1 MGLNEFVSLF
11 YGSSQSL
18 NSNKIASA
26 STYSLPTV
34 ANWKDF
40 QQMLKNHKNVQAKKY
55 GYKDYHP
62 SEVKYSK
69 LYAGLGTGGNGGGGG
84 DSRGGD
90 SRGGGARGEGGG
102 HKKLLNNNSSSTQ
115 NNNFANPSNSAKT
128 SRIPTTTKSMTS
140 SASSSGG
147 SDLDIFRSYSKKSL
161 KASLTASPASSSF
174 LWTSFRM
181 PRKQKSSLAEKKR
194 GESLRSGV
202 DQTELRELNNVSPKN
217 GCPTPPM
224 ARDSKRAS
232 IGSELPFE
240 TEAKLKKCEE
250 QVPRPV
256 VASITPPE
264 TSDSD
269 LEAPVKELQPNG
281 VLNSQES
288 TSQQQPSSEDPIEDV
303 GPTISS
309 ITVLAPP
316 PLDIIAQ
323 YPALKPYT
331 ENGIVDYA
339 RLAKFFDNNQFER
352 REEHRQ
358 ILGLAVMVQFMS
370 QELDAFSC
378 KETKE
383 KCARAKGTLED
394 TIALLQQTQ
403 RDCEKLREELHS
415 KDLEWAQRQQEREL
429 LHRVELKQAEEK
441 LFEVQMLAKRQ
452 FRELES
458 QLLSKDEENKQV
470 QDAYHTEVS
479 HKISLKQE
487 QLASAELKVL
497 ELQSR
502 LQKLESHDQENREK
516 LIRNENTHAARLAES
531 NRREQD
537 LADQIKS
544 LTKEIN
550 TLKASKEHSERD
562 LRDRLALSQ
571 DEISVL
577 RTSSQRRS
585 PSTSLPDSSS
595 AELIR
600 LNSEADSLRCVLELK
615 QAEISNLSK
624 ANADLVR
631 ENEER
636 IKLSNRVALL
646 EAQNEMLRSELETK
660 AEKEKEIHQKME
672 ELQKAYNY
680 ESIKRT
686 RLTFDK
692 EELQYTLKQRSEQ
705 LQAAEAKLFE
715 VSQDSS
721 LLASHGRCSSG
732 RSTLDISGS
741 GTNSSPT
748 SPIMKGMIERNDS
761 VSWTLEIED
770 EASKGGASK
779 IVRRSGSLRSNN
791 ETPKFAPIQR
801 RQTSGSNGHSNGLA
815 SNGGNP
821 LSQSMSATALQ
832 RGEQEGRPLSRTRSH
847 SMCIKASGATCESP
861 QRKNRSRQSEELN
874 LSDWN
879 ETREAGQPMCSSSP
893 KQSSAEMHPRSS
905 TMKLMTSEVK
915 KFQEIQES
923 AGEAMVSGANS
934 EDESCSASSEDMMR
948 SSSASSTASVGSL
961 TKRPKQPP
969 SRMSIE
975 EALPCC
981 TPMEV
986 SWSEDAA
993 DAAASG
999 LA

>member
-1 MGLNEFVSLF
+1 MEMFQVGGPGPEGACSAGDAVNESEAL
-11 YGSSQSL
+11 
-18 NSNKIASA
+18 AA
-26 STYSLPTV
+26 C
-34 ANWKDF
+34 
-40 QQMLKNHKNVQAKKY
+40 
-55 GYKDYHP
+55 DYYYEHT
-62 SEVKYSK
+62 E
-69 LYAGLGTGGNGGGGG
+69 
-84 DSRGGD
+84 D
-90 SRGGGARGEGGG
+90 EG
-102 HKKLLNNNSSSTQ
+102 
-115 NNNFANPSNSAKT
+115 
-128 SRIPTTTKSMTS
+128 I
-140 SASSSGG
+140 
-147 SDLDIFRSYSKKSL
+147 
-161 KASLTASPASSSF
+161 
-174 LWTSFRM
+174 
-181 PRKQKSSLAEKKR
+181 

-202 DQTELRELNNVSPKN
+202 DQTELRELNRVSPKN

-232 IGSELPFE
+232 IGCELLFE

-250 QVPRPV
+250 QVPQPD

-264 TSDSD
+264 TSDCD
-269 LEAPVKELQPNG
+269 PKAPEKELKSNG
-281 VLNSQES
+281 INSQES
-288 TSQQQPSSEDPIEDV
+288 TSQQPSSEDAIEEV
-303 GPTISS
+303 GQTISS
-309 ITVLAPP
+309 MTMVAAP
-316 PLDIIAQ
+316 PLDITDQ
-323 YPALKPYT
+323 YPALKPYS
-331 ENGIVDYA
+331 ENGKVDLC
-339 RLAKFFDNNQFER
+339 RLAKFCENNQLER

-394 TIALLQQTQ
+394 TIVLLQQTQ
-403 RDCEKLREELHS
+403 RDCEKLREELHA

-429 LHRVELKQAEEK
+429 LHRDELKQAEEK

-487 QLASAELKVL
+487 QLSSAESKVL

-502 LQKLESHDQENREK
+502 LQKLESLDQENREK

-531 NRREQD
+531 NQREQD
-537 LADQIKS
+537 LTDQVKA
-544 LTKEIN
+544 LTKELN
-550 TLKASKEHSERD
+550 TLKTSKEHSERD

-585 PSTSLPDSSS
+585 PITSLPDSSS

-600 LNSEADSLRCVLELK
+600 LTSEADSLRCVLELK
-615 QAEISNLSK
+615 QAEISNLTK

-631 ENEER
+631 VNEER

-646 EAQNEMLRSELETK
+646 ESQNEMLRSELDTK
-660 AEKEKEIHQKME
+660 ADKEKDIHQKME
-672 ELQKAYNY
+672 ELQKAYSY
-680 ESIKRT
+680 ENFKRK

-715 VSQDSS
+715 ISQDSS
-721 LLASHGRCSSG
+721 LLGSHGRCSSG
-732 RSTLDISGS
+732 RSTLAISGTE
-741 GTNSSPT
+741 TNSSPT

-791 ETPKFAPIQR
+791 EQPRFAPIQR
-801 RQTSGSNGHSNGLA
+801 RQISGSNGHSNGLA

-847 SMCIKASGATCESP
+847 SMCIKASGSTCDSP

-874 LSDWN
+874 LADWN
-879 ETREAGQPMCSSSP
+879 ESRDAGQPMCSSSP
-893 KQSSAEMHPRSS
+893 KQSNAEMHPRSS
-905 TMKLMTSEVK
+905 TMKLMNSEVK

-948 SSSASSTASVGSL
+948 SSASSTASVGSL